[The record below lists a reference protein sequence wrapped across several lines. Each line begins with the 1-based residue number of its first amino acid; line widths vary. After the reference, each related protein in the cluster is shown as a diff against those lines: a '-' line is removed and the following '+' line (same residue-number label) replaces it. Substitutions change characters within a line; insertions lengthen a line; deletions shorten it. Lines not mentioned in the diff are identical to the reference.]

1 VNTIKDLGLGER
13 IKSVIRTHPLPIGK
27 RVDLYLSEHLPD
39 LMDEYRLATKRD
51 ITGVDEKFELYEGDI
66 EELESWKNSTQQ
78 RVEDVEGRIERL
90 EYKHGVKG

>member
-1 VNTIKDLGLGER
+1 MMKNLGAGER
-13 IKSVIRTHPLPIGK
+13 IKSVFRMHPLPIGK

-39 LMDEYRLATKRD
+39 LVDEYRLATKRD

-66 EELESWKNSTQQ
+66 EELGSWKNSAQQ

-90 EYKHGVKG
+90 EYKHGIKG